1 MASKIFII
9 HPHFIVSEGYAF
21 GHLIILTK
29 KVDFQKD
36 QKITLEELKKAAE
49 RLKSKLLE
57 AIKKETSQEVKEI
70 LGFHTMILDDP
81 FLWDRLS
88 NKASHG
94 KITIE
99 DLNKVR
105 DEVIELFLNIDNPLI
120 RERQHDVK
128 DVFTKLLY
136 EVYGEEKKRISPGD
150 IVYLEEIFP
159 SEVVEFK
166 NLGVGAILCK
176 KGSHTSHASI
186 LAQSLD
192 IPFMFNVP
200 DLSEY
205 DGSLVFVDA
214 VHGKIIVEPSKEEIK
229 ILKELI
235 EKYNREKAETEKY
248 SLIKF
253 DDVKVMANIG
263 VLQEIDFAKKKGA
276 DGIGLFRTEFLF
288 LNRKAPPSEEEQY
301 LAYKK
306 VLESFYPDEVI
317 IRLLD
322 IGGDKKLPYLNVSND
337 ENPFLGVRGVRL
349 LLKNRDTLRT
359 QLRALIRASAHG
371 NLGILIPMVT
381 ILEDIIEVR
390 KIIREIEGE
399 LKEEGVKVGNF
410 KVGIMVEVP
419 SVVFNLDEF
428 IPHIDFVSIGTND
441 LTQYMFA
448 ADRNNQ
454 EVSKYYRDEDKAII
468 NAIQLVVNKMSR
480 VGKPVA
486 VCGEIAGKVHMIE
499 KLLNIGLKE
508 FSVAPAKVPRVKKR
522 IYELKQL
529 KAY

>member
-1 MASKIFII
+1 MASKVLTIN
-9 HPHFIVSEGYAF
+9 PQFIVSEGYAL
-21 GHLIILTK
+21 GHLVILAK

-36 QKITLEELKKAAE
+36 QEITLEELKKAAE
-49 RLKSKLLE
+49 KLKSKLLE
-57 AIKKETSQEVKEI
+57 ATEKETSQEVKEI
-70 LGFHTMILDDP
+70 LEVHTMILDDP
-81 FLWDRLS
+81 FLWDSLS
-88 NKASHG
+88 SKASHG

-99 DLNKVR
+99 DLNNVR
-105 DEVIELFLNIDNPLI
+105 DEITEIFLSIDNPLI
-120 RERQHDVK
+120 RERQYDVK

-136 EVYGEEKKRISPGD
+136 EVYGREKKMVSSGN

-192 IPFMFNVP
+192 IPFIYNVP

-205 DGSLVFVDA
+205 DGKLVFVDA
-214 VHGKIIVEPSKEEIK
+214 IHGKIIIEPSEEEVK

-235 EKYNREKAETEKY
+235 EKYNKEKTEIEKY
-248 SLIKF
+248 SSIKF

-288 LNRKAPPSEEEQY
+288 LNRKSPPSEEEQY

-322 IGGDKKLPYLNVSND
+322 IGGDKELPYLNVSNE

-349 LLKNRDTLRT
+349 LLKNRDLLRT
-359 QLRALIRASAHG
+359 QLRALIRASFYG
-371 NLGILIPMVT
+371 NLGIMIPMVT
-381 ILEDIIEVR
+381 IPEDVIEVR
-390 KIIREIEGE
+390 KIIREIEEE
-399 LKEEGVKVGNF
+399 LEKEGIKVGNF

-419 SVVFNLDEF
+419 SVVFNLDDF

-454 EVSKYYRDEDKAII
+454 EVSEYYRDEDKVII
-468 NAIQLVVNKMSR
+468 NAIQLVVNKMLK

-499 KLLNIGLKE
+499 KLLDIGLKE

-522 IYELKQL
+522 IYELKT
-529 KAY
+529 A